1 MATKKIVLKGNA
13 YWARVY
19 EGNHDEY
26 GGKEFYKITVALDGD
41 SWGKFSK
48 SGMTLQ
54 SRPVEKDSEVKGIT
68 FRRDIEGRDFVDKKT
83 GKTKTLGGGPPR
95 VVDKDG
101 SVMTDL
107 IGNGSEVE
115 VLVEVYETK
124 SKPAK
129 IGHRLEAVK
138 VLKIVHYEP
147 PEDDDDDSV
156 SSVAGVSSNNGSFAD
171 LDEEPVKVETKKSKR
186 DLPF

>member
-1 MATKKIVLKGNA
+1 MPSKKVVLSGVS

-19 EGNHDEY
+19 EGSHDEY

-54 SRPVEKDSEVKGIT
+54 SRPVEKDSDVKGIT
-68 FRRDIEGRDFVDKKT
+68 FRRDVEGRDFVDKRT
-83 GKTKTLGGGPPR
+83 GKSKTLGGGTPR
-95 VVDKDG
+95 VVGPDG
-101 SVMTDL
+101 AVFSEL

-115 VLVEVYETK
+115 VLVEVYQTN
-124 SKPAK
+124 SKPPK
-129 IGHRLEAVK
+129 TGHRLEAVK
-138 VLKIVHYEP
+138 VTKHVPYDEFR
-147 PEDDDDDSV
+147 EDDDDVRADTDNS
-156 SSVAGVSSNNGSFAD
+156 GGSFVGMD
-171 LDEEPVKVETKKSKR
+171 SLEPVKKTKK

>member
-1 MATKKIVLKGNA
+1 MTTKKIVLKGNA

-19 EGNHDEY
+19 EGSHDEY
-26 GGKEFYKITVALDGD
+26 GGKEFYKITVDLDGD
-41 SWGKFSK
+41 SWGKFSR

-54 SRPVEKDSEVKGIT
+54 SRPVEKDSDIKGIT
-68 FRRDIEGRDFVDKKT
+68 FRRDIEGKEFKDAKT
-83 GKTKTLGGGPPR
+83 GKVKVLGGGPPR

-101 SVMTDL
+101 QVMTDL
-107 IGNGSEVE
+107 IGNGSEIE

-124 SKPAK
+124 SKPPK

-147 PEDDDDDSV
+147 PEDDDDDSIMGSGSN
-156 SSVAGVSSNNGSFAD
+156 SSGSFAD
-171 LDEEPVKVETKKSKR
+171 LDEPPVKQEVAKKSKR